1 MEAALIKL
9 DIPDPGNSG
18 KSSFFLS
25 LLRLLD
31 IQTGSLEVDD
41 VDVSRTPL
49 CTVRRRC
56 FIAVPQDPFILP
68 HASVRFNLDP
78 YNEHNDTAL
87 CQALE
92 RTGLSSHFST
102 SMSEERGDSHDMP
115 DSDIFHRA
123 LNTFPPLSTGQMQM
137 LAFAQALLRAQP
149 SARITDP
156 LIIQRKPILILDE
169 ASSSLDLETEAQ
181 MQELLQQEFTKN
193 GHTVIII
200 AHRLNHVMKDMR
212 PGLDGVV
219 LVDDGKMEVHG

>member
-1 MEAALIKL
+1 
-9 DIPDPGNSG
+9 
-18 KSSFFLS
+18 
-25 LLRLLD
+25 
-31 IQTGSLEVDD
+31 
-41 VDVSRTPL
+41 
-49 CTVRRRC
+49 
-56 FIAVPQDPFILP
+56 
-68 HASVRFNLDP
+68 
-78 YNEHNDTAL
+78 
-87 CQALE
+87 
-92 RTGLSSHFST
+92 
-102 SMSEERGDSHDMP
+102 MP